1 MRTGL
6 VNESIVMMLI
16 VYWKGVGVLEGWKEV
31 EFDKWISWLAVN
43 NALLLDIGDER
54 VNYGNC
60 GFRWQQKDKWV
71 NHFIHYKICRR
82 QKMLRDSKP
91 KWKLFWRTYFK
102 EVLPETKFDRNKLWW
117 NVKRYLNILNFL
129 VKSIVIKKTLIL
141 LVHYTGLF
149 LNFQHMFTIDLRH
162 LMVIY
167 TVSQLQLL

>member
-1 MRTGL
+1 MER
-6 VNESIVMMLI
+6 
-16 VYWKGVGVLEGWKEV
+16 VGVLEGWKEV
-31 EFDKWISWLAVN
+31 EFDKWISWTAVN
-43 NALLLDIGDER
+43 NALLLDICDER

-91 KWKLFWRTYFK
+91 KWKLFWRMYFK
-102 EVLPETKFDRNKLWW
+102 EVVPETNFEVVPETKFERNKVWC
-117 NVKRYLNILNFL
+117 NVKSYLNILNFL

-167 TVSQLQLL
+167 AVSQLQLL